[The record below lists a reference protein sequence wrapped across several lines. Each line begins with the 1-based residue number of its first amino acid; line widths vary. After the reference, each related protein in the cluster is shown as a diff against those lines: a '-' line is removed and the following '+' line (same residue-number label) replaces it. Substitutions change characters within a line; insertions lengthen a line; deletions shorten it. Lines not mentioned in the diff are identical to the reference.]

1 MIFNTT
7 YVVAPEKEA
16 KFLGY
21 IKEFA
26 NSLIKSNVVCDAKML
41 QVLADAP
48 DGSNSLTYTL
58 QLHFR
63 TEDEM
68 NEWVISNNK
77 LNLLSLR
84 ENFGTSAL
92 AFSTVLQEIDL

>member
-7 YVVAPEKEA
+7 YVVAPEKET
-16 KFLGY
+16 KFLSY
-21 IKEFA
+21 IREFA
-26 NSLIKSNVVCDAKML
+26 NNLSKNNIVCDAKIL

-48 DGSNSLTYTL
+48 DGSDSLTFTL

-63 TEDEM
+63 TEDEL
-68 NEWVISNNK
+68 NEWVVNNNK

>member
-7 YVVAPEKEA
+7 YVVAPDKEA
-16 KFLGY
+16 KFLAY
-21 IKEFA
+21 IKEF
-26 NSLIKSNVVCDAKML
+26 SNNLLNNNIIDEAKVL

-48 DGSNSLTYTL
+48 DGSDSLTFTL
-58 QLHFR
+58 QLFFR

-68 NEWVISNNK
+68 NDWVINNNK

-84 ENFGTSAL
+84 ENFGTSVL
-92 AFSTVLQEIDL
+92 SFSTVLQEIKL